1 MTVSVIV
8 PCYNLGERIAR
19 CLDSVLAQDY
29 TDLDIIVID
38 DGSTDG
44 SGNICDRYAAK
55 DARIRVIHQEN
66 AGLGP
71 ARNTGIEASTGEILA
86 FVDGDDWIFPGM
98 IRVMAGA
105 MEKSGADMSVCR
117 YLQVSDEEDKEQV
130 SGCAGRTQG
139 SAFSLQNEREG
150 RLLTRDEALYALVAE
165 DEATIVQNA
174 AWNKLYRRKLFFPD
188 DASEILR
195 YPAHRYEDIV
205 ITAKL
210 IARCERLV
218 YIDEPLYAYVSD
230 RSGSIMN
237 KSRLTDLLREQIPSY
252 WERDEFLGSIG
263 RKDLADIHDYFVGKK
278 LLELH
283 TEGIR
288 SGEKEAVRELDGV
301 IRSRF
306 KDRFSRIYDSGLP
319 VVDPHHRLRMRLFL
333 MNPVLY
339 DVFTSVNEGL
349 VMPVRRGWTKKN
361 SK

>member
-1 MTVSVIV
+1 MTVSVII
-8 PCYNLGERIAR
+8 PCYNLGGRIGR
-19 CLDSVLAQDY
+19 CLDSVLAQEY
-29 TDLDIIVID
+29 KDLEIIVID

-44 SGNICDRYAAK
+44 SGGICDSYAGK

-71 ARNTGIEASTGEILA
+71 ARNTGIEASAGEILA

-98 IRVMAGA
+98 IRVMAEA

-117 YLQVSDEEDKEQV
+117 YSQVSDGEDMVHVE
-130 SGCAGRTQG
+130 GRAGRTDGTVPMQDG
-139 SAFSLQNEREG
+139 ITG
-150 RLLTRDEALYALVAE
+150 RLFMRDEALYALVAE
-165 DEATIVQNA
+165 DEATVIQNA
-174 AWNKLYRRKLFFPD
+174 AWNKLYRRKLFFQD
-188 DASEILR
+188 NGSEILR

-210 IARCERLV
+210 IARCEKV
-218 YIDEPLYAYVSD
+218 IYIDEPLYAYVSD
-230 RSGSIMN
+230 RGGSIMN
-237 KSRLTDLLREQIPSY
+237 KSKLPDLLREQIPSY
-252 WERDEFLGSIG
+252 WERDEFFVSIG
-263 RKDLADIHDYFVGKK
+263 KKELADVHDYIVGKK

-283 TEGIR
+283 TAGRR

-301 IRSRF
+301 IRSRY
-306 KDRFSRIYDSGLP
+306 KERFSEIYDSGLP

-333 MNPVLY
+333 MHPAMY
-339 DVFTSVNEGL
+339 DIFTSVNEGV